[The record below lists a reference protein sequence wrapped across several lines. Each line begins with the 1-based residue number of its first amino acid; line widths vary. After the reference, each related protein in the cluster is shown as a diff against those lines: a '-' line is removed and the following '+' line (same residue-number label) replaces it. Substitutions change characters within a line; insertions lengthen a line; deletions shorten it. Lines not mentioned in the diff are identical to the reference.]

1 MLLQL
6 KALESEIRKMEKKTN
21 SNSEESKSEILAKKT
36 AKLLYSKPGWWHNNR
51 MMLSIDYI
59 LTAFQSSSHDIKRDY
74 LLNCVMLIGNIQ
86 LGFGHAFYV
95 NQVAHHLNELS

>member
-1 MLLQL
+1 
-6 KALESEIRKMEKKTN
+6 
-21 SNSEESKSEILAKKT
+21 
-36 AKLLYSKPGWWHNNR
+36 